1 MNRVS
6 TSRSNGAGTGA
17 VAHAPAERPLATE
30 RTS

>member
-1 MNRVS
+1 MNRVGRS
-6 TSRSNGAGTGA
+6 HSRGAGTGA